1 MKTMS
6 NLISDV
12 ISTNHAEMVRCL
24 AKPGEKIL
32 ESLTPMRCDALHMSS
47 KLCSE
52 AGELMDAIG
61 KWVYY
66 EGDLDRKNVVEELGD
81 IEFYLEGLRQ
91 ALGIDRAMTLTANY
105 DKLSTRYPNLVYSD
119 KSAIERADKK

>member
-1 MKTMS
+1 MS
-6 NLISDV
+6 DLIDN
-12 ISTNHAEMVRCL
+12 INANHAYMVRRL
-24 AKPGEKIL
+24 VKPGADIL
-32 ESLTPMRCDALHMSS
+32 DSLTPLRCHLIHMSS

-66 EGDLDRKNVVEELGD
+66 NKTLDRENVIEELGD

-91 ALGIDRAMTLTANY
+91 ALYIDRVQTLTANHK
-105 DKLSTRYPNLVYSD
+105 KLSTRYPDLVYSD